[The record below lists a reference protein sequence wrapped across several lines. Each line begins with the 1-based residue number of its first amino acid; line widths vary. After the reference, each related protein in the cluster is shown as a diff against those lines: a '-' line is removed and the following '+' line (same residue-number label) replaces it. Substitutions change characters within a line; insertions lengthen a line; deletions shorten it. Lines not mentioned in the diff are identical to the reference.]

1 MKDVLTYVLMN
12 IKWILKCMDGMK
24 NVLSYEIRDN
34 KLKRNL
40 QSTSAVIQTTS
51 VN

>member
-1 MKDVLTYVLMN
+1 MKDVLTYLLMK
-12 IKWILKCMDGMK
+12 IKWILKCLDRMK
-24 NVLSYEIRDN
+24 NVPSYEITDN